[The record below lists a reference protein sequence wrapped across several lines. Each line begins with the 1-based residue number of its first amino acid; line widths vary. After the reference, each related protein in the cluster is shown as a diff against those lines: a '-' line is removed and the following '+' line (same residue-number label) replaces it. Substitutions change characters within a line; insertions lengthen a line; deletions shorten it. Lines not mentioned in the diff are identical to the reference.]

1 MYEKGYRNVEYS
13 RTEVSRCLRY
23 PDINGQGRLFGG
35 RLLAWIDEIAA
46 IAATRHAGV
55 NVTTAAI
62 EHLEFKRGAYLN
74 DVLVLIANVTHV
86 GRTSSIPHGGL
97 YR

>member
-62 EHLEFKRGAYLN
+62 LYRKSGDGVPLCHQPRF
-74 DVLVLIANVTHV
+74 
-86 GRTSSIPHGGL
+86 PHRGL